1 MPFYNT
7 NGLQNRKLIEAIV
20 KADNQENK
28 VRIIFNFHG
37 KLTASEVHSYF
48 PKNVPL
54 TSIRRAISD
63 LKEQGFLAKTEVT
76 KEGLFGMPE
85 HIYEMDNQLKLF

>member
-1 MPFYNT
+1 MFYNT
-7 NGLQNRKLIEAIV
+7 NGLKNRKLIEAII
-20 KADNQENK
+20 KADNQESK
-28 VRIIFNFHG
+28 VKIIFNFHG

-63 LKEQGFLAKTEVT
+63 LKEQKFLSKTEVT
-76 KEGLFGMPE
+76 KDGLFGMPE
-85 HIYEMDNQLKLF
+85 HIYQMNDQLKLF

>member
-1 MPFYNT
+1 MAYYNT
-7 NGLQNRKLIEAIV
+7 NNLKSRKLIEALV
-20 KADNQENK
+20 KADNQEKK

-48 PKNVPL
+48 PANVPL
-54 TSIRRAISD
+54 TSIRRAMSD
-63 LKEQGFLAKTEVT
+63 LKEQGFLTKTEVT
-76 KEGLFGMPE
+76 QEGAFGMPE

>member
-7 NGLQNRKLIEAIV
+7 NGLRDRKLIEAITR
-20 KADNQENK
+20 ADNQEKK

-48 PKNVPL
+48 PSNVPL
-54 TSIRRAISD
+54 TSIRRAMSD
-63 LKEQGFLAKTEVT
+63 LKEQGFISKSENT
-76 KEGLFGMPE
+76 KDGLFGMPE
-85 HIYEMDNQLKLF
+85 HIYEIDNQLKLF